1 MIVNRTPMIIIQYA
15 VSILPN
21 KNDANNVPSILNT
34 FLNKLYAA
42 NIFVSI
48 FSLEKF
54 LRYLSII
61 VWNIPQ
67 QKLYVNIAK
76 ITNNNKT
83 NDFSAPIPKIP
94 AIITL
99 IESIIAIVIKLLFLN
114 LL

>member
-42 NIFVSI
+42 NILVSI

-61 VWNIPQ
+61 V
-67 QKLYVNIAK
+67 
-76 ITNNNKT
+76 
-83 NDFSAPIPKIP
+83 
-94 AIITL
+94 
-99 IESIIAIVIKLLFLN
+99 
-114 LL
+114 